1 MKEKQNYGCAYGVA
15 ETTGLGA
22 RGGRATA
29 PAAAGR
35 AGPRA
40 NPGGRRPEKHRAREK
55 GPEMKVSRTA
65 AAGKN
70 LKRNKSERERN
81 AYERG

>member
-1 MKEKQNYGCAYGVA
+1 MDVNTESRRQLVWAP
-15 ETTGLGA
+15 

-40 NPGGRRPEKHRAREK
+40 NPGGGRHEKHRAREK
-55 GPEMKVSRTA
+55 GPEMRVSRTA
-65 AAGKN
+65 AAREN
-70 LKRNKSERERN
+70 LKT
-81 AYERG
+81 